1 MQVRQVHFLLFAEN
15 SRSGH
20 KTLIAKYVFVYKSV
34 VVTSPRSGTVVL
46 INVEVV
52 VDRKCIR
59 TVTENSNI
67 DLVLT
72 LTEIAEI
79 TGITRQGVRDR
90 IVKGE
95 QTVSQLEEKL
105 GLAGRFGNVTKTVG
119 FIVERLETLRR
130 EQGVDV
136 ADILEAV
143 KRLDA

>member
-1 MQVRQVHFLLFAEN
+1 MAKDLNMSLLLDFYGE
-15 SRSGH
+15 
-20 KTLIAKYVFVYKSV
+20 
-34 VVTSPRSGTVVL
+34 
-46 INVEVV
+46 
-52 VDRKCIR
+52 
-59 TVTENSNI
+59 
-67 DLVLT
+67 VLT
-72 LTEIAEI
+72 EPQREAMDLFYNGDLSLSEIAEI

-95 QTVSQLEEKL
+95 QAVAQLEEKL

-143 KRLDA
+143 KSLDA